1 MTHTSFDCIF
11 CLGCGDVPTDRHQL
25 PFEIVSLRHKLD
37 SEIGRS
43 LVICSA
49 VWPWVSV
56 KKAAKISRSL
66 VCSSAVCPKLGLG
79 LG

>member
-11 CLGCGDVPTDRHQL
+11 CLVCGDVPTDRHQL

-56 KKAAKISRSL
+56 KKVAKIHHDIAVSKSPKTEL
-66 VCSSAVCPKLGLG
+66 ACS
-79 LG
+79 